1 MQQGAISPQHSFTQ
15 LRTGDAKHLQLLLA
29 AGCPCNIADSSGS
42 TPVQVALANSQY
54 GCVDL
59 LLKQGVP
66 EYARLSPPSCSHV
79 LQQLEAANWKT
90 MCDASMMATSAAFA
104 AMVQAA
110 EAAAAASTTRRAAD
124 ATAARIA
131 AATAAVAG
139 TFKPSNRHNDAA
151 KLARE
156 AEGCR
161 KLARLAADIA
171 AQAQRRLTRNAAAR
185 SASTLMATVLLPV
198 VIFIAGSVDRLGSDG
213 KAALH
218 RAALTGRTGAV
229 QVCIYII
236 YIILLY
242 M

>member
-1 MQQGAISPQHSFTQ
+1 
-15 LRTGDAKHLQLLLA
+15 
-29 AGCPCNIADSSGS
+29 
-42 TPVQVALANSQY
+42 
-54 GCVDL
+54 
-59 LLKQGVP
+59 
-66 EYARLSPPSCSHV
+66 
-79 LQQLEAANWKT
+79 
-90 MCDASMMATSAAFA
+90 
-104 AMVQAA
+104 MVRAA
-110 EAAAAASTTRRAAD
+110 EAAAAASTTRHAAD

-131 AATAAVAG
+131 AATAAVAVG

-151 KLARE
+151 KLARK

-171 AQAQRRLTRNAAAR
+171 AQAQRRVTRNAAAR

-198 VIFIAGSVDRLGSDG
+198 IIFIAGSVDRLGSNG

-236 YIILLY
+236 YVIIMY